1 MMRMRRLASFV
12 TIALLAAS
20 CSLLEVG
27 NDTSTTVPSDTSPAA
42 SSESTGTAAETDP
55 TTATTLSDCTAAQ
68 ADIVLLCEAV
78 DLMQRRYVDPITD
91 DQLVSSALNALGE
104 LAQAAPSDRS
114 SVELDCDVEDE
125 VARPVCLAIDEADI
139 EPLTGVETA
148 LMAMAFDLD
157 PNSAYLDPEALALA
171 QDDTSGQVEGIGAL
185 VNAEDPTADDP
196 IEAQCQIISDTCQL
210 VVVST
215 FQDSPAQRA
224 GLLPGD
230 VFVTVNGRP
239 IAGLQ
244 IDEVTDQV
252 RGPAGTEVA
261 VGLDRDGELLEFD
274 IVRASVDIPIAEW
287 EMVGDVGYLRFN
299 LFTVN
304 ADAQVREALR
314 QLLSAGARGIVFDV
328 RDNPGGALQ
337 AAVEVTSEFLAEGEV
352 VRTES
357 PDDSTSY
364 EVTGDGVATDPSLPL
379 WMVVNRGS
387 ASASELMA
395 GVLGETGRAVVLGEN
410 TFGKNTV
417 QQRFPLGNGGALKLT
432 IARWVTPSG
441 RDFGAVGIAPD
452 IEADFPFEMSP
463 AEVVERVLELV
474 E

>member
-1 MMRMRRLASFV
+1 MLMRRLAALV
-12 TIALLAAS
+12 TMSLVVAS
-20 CSLLEVG
+20 CSLLGVG
-27 NDTSTTVPSDTSPAA
+27 DETSAPVPPVTPPSSAGDTPTEAPPA
-42 SSESTGTAAETDP
+42 DP
-55 TTATTLSDCTAAQ
+55 TTTTRTLSDCTASH

-78 DLMQRRYVDPITD
+78 DLIQRRYVDPVTD
-91 DQLVSSALNALGE
+91 DQLVAAALGALRE
-104 LAQAAPSDRS
+104 LTQAAPTDGGP
-114 SVELDCDVEDE
+114 VALDCDIDDE

-139 EPLTGVETA
+139 EPLEGVETA
-148 LMAMAFDLD
+148 LAAMAFDLD
-157 PNSAYLDPEALALA
+157 PNSAYLDPEGLALV

-185 VNAEDPTADDP
+185 VNAEDPTVDDP
-196 IEAQCQIISDTCQL
+196 LEAQCQIISESCRL

-224 GLLPGD
+224 GVLPGD
-230 VFVTVNGRP
+230 VFVTVNGQP
-239 IAGLQ
+239 IAGLH

-252 RGPAGTEVA
+252 RGPAGTEVS
-261 VGLDRDGELLEFD
+261 VGLDRRGELVEFD

-304 ADAQVREALR
+304 ADSQVREGIEE
-314 QLLSAGARGIVFDV
+314 LLSAGARGIVFDM

-337 AAVEVTSEFLAEGEV
+337 AAVEVTSEFLAEGAV

-357 PDDSTSY
+357 PDDATTY
-364 EVTGDGVATDPSLPL
+364 QVTGDGVATDPGLPL
-379 WMVVNRGS
+379 WVVVNQGS
-387 ASASELMA
+387 ASASEVMA

-432 IARWVTPSG
+432 IARWVTPG
-441 RDFGAVGIAPD
+441 GQDFGAVGITPA
-452 IEADFPFEMSP
+452 IEAEFPFDMS
-463 AEVVERVLELV
+463 AMDVVEQVLELAG
-474 E
+474 